1 MRADRCYDYIDHPIN
16 EVTTKLSKLRLYSY
30 QTALILLSASDLS
43 GRSFPIFPSS
53 SSVQEYKA
61 RVIQAPADVDV
72 KLLPEGLSDVWL
84 QILLISQVCDCEAP
98 DVFSAAME
106 SP

>member
-1 MRADRCYDYIDHPIN
+1 M
-16 EVTTKLSKLRLYSY
+16 
-30 QTALILLSASDLS
+30 
-43 GRSFPIFPSS
+43 
-53 SSVQEYKA
+53 QEYKA